1 MPRLGRFAAAAALL
15 LACSACH
22 VTIATD
28 VEARADGSGLIRA
41 GVGLDR
47 EALAQV
53 PQLAEQLQ
61 VDDLR
66 RAGWRV
72 VGPRRER
79 DGLTWVRASF
89 PFETPAEAH
98 RAVAH
103 LNGPAGP
110 FRGFALKHEA
120 SRFRSRV
127 RFSGT
132 VDLGR
137 GLEGFADAE
146 LERRLGAANPGVDA
160 ATLKR
165 RFGVD
170 LERLLKV
177 EVTAR
182 LPGLVRS
189 WRPRVGGPPV
199 RLEASSVSWD
209 VPALGLA
216 GAGGVAL
223 VVGIAAL
230 VAGRRRARPA
240 PESTS

>member
-1 MPRLGRFAAAAALL
+1 
-15 LACSACH
+15 
-22 VTIATD
+22 VTIAAD
-28 VEARADGSGLIRA
+28 VEARPDGSGVIRA

-47 EALAQV
+47 QALAQV
-53 PQLAEQLQ
+53 PELAEQLQ

-72 VGPRRER
+72 VGPRREP

-89 PFETPAEAH
+89 AFATPAGAH
-98 RAVAH
+98 RAVAQ
-103 LNGPAGP
+103 LNGPSGP
-110 FRGFALKHEA
+110 FRGFALTHEG

-127 RFSGT
+127 RFTGT

-177 EVTAR
+177 QVTAR

-189 WRPRVGGPPV
+189 WQPRVGDPPV
-199 RLEASSVSWD
+199 RLDASSVSWD
-209 VPALGLA
+209 VRALGLTA
-216 GAGGVAL
+216 VGGIAL
-223 VVGIAAL
+223 VLGLVTL
-230 VAGRRRARPA
+230 VARRRRPRPPRA
-240 PESTS
+240 PEAS

>member
-1 MPRLGRFAAAAALL
+1 
-15 LACSACH
+15 

-28 VEARADGSGLIRA
+28 VEARADGSGFIRA

-53 PQLAEQLQ
+53 PELDEQLQ

-79 DGLTWVRASF
+79 DGLTWVRASL
-89 PFETPAEAH
+89 PFETPAEAR
-98 RAVAH
+98 RAVAQ

-110 FRGFALKHEA
+110 FRDFALTHEG

-127 RFSGT
+127 RFTGT
-132 VDLGR
+132 VDLEA
-137 GLEGFADAE
+137 GLAGFADAE
-146 LERRLGAANPGVDA
+146 LERRLGEANPGVDA

-170 LERLLKV
+170 LERLVKV
-177 EVTAR
+177 QVTAR
-182 LPGLVRS
+182 LPGLVRT
-189 WRPRVGGPPV
+189 WRPRVGAPPV
-199 RLEASSVSWD
+199 RLDASSVAWD
-209 VPALGLA
+209 TRSLGVIGVGAL
-216 GAGGVAL
+216 AL
-223 VVGIAAL
+223 VLAIVVL
-230 VAGRRRARPA
+230 LAGRRRPRPA
-240 PESTS
+240 GDAGGPRAVS